1 MPDNTT
7 MQPSVA
13 TQPPSMPS
21 SGVAPSVAYQPTPAP
36 ASQPSYQPQAPVSV
50 QAPQASAPQANP
62 WQEAFNR
69 LFSENSIGTPSYQSQ
84 VPYSAPTQPVTPYPA
99 TYPSA
104 PAAYPAMTQGWAP
117 QTWQPQPTPAYL
129 PPQVSPAVAPAPQSA
144 PTGDEYLQ
152 NVSAESLEVLQH
164 FGGEAPALLNRYA
177 CTVEDALLHQAQ
189 QTVNA
194 LGRIESLEQAMED
207 ARTVIVAAAED
218 NAAYHH
224 ILTDPQVLAKYT
236 SEFFGA
242 DGPYPVETSRDR
254 LAADVA
260 AQEARYQQPQEYV
273 QSQQFT
279 RPQMDMPYP
288 GVQASGGRGDF
299 LSTFSQMYDSNPA
312 AAAQFLLTASP
323 DDLRSKLLVTDG

>member
-1 MPDNTT
+1 
-7 MQPSVA
+7 
-13 TQPPSMPS
+13 
-21 SGVAPSVAYQPTPAP
+21 
-36 ASQPSYQPQAPVSV
+36 
-50 QAPQASAPQANP
+50 
-62 WQEAFNR
+62 
-69 LFSENSIGTPSYQSQ
+69 
-84 VPYSAPTQPVTPYPA
+84 
-99 TYPSA
+99 
-104 PAAYPAMTQGWAP
+104 
-117 QTWQPQPTPAYL
+117 
-129 PPQVSPAVAPAPQSA
+129 
-144 PTGDEYLQ
+144 
-152 NVSAESLEVLQH
+152 
-164 FGGEAPALLNRYA
+164 
-177 CTVEDALLHQAQ
+177 VEDALLNQAQ

-194 LGRIESLEQAMED
+194 ISRIESLEKAMED

-224 ILTDPQVLAKYT
+224 ILTDPQVLAQYT

-242 DGPYPVETSRDR
+242 DGPYPIETSRDR

-260 AQEARYQQPQEYV
+260 AQEARHQQPFAQAPA
-273 QSQQFT
+273 QQQFS